1 MWDPP
6 KNLKKLIVQTLG
18 WKRVFI
24 LISFT
29 KKNKYALEIAKI
41 DIPAY
46 IPFFAGV
53 EIGLEERRIQ
63 H

>member
-1 MWDPP
+1 M
-6 KNLKKLIVQTLG
+6 
-18 WKRVFI
+18 

-29 KKNKYALEIAKI
+29 YKNKYALEIAKI
-41 DIPAY
+41 GIPAY